1 MPRQSGRQG
10 SPGKLRAVLDT
21 NVLVSGL
28 ISPSGPPGLLI
39 AAWRRKEFEL
49 VVSPAILA
57 ELGEVLQR
65 DKIRRYYERADR
77 DAAEKYLAGLRRFAT
92 LVPGDADVR
101 GACADPEDEKFL
113 AAALEAG
120 AAYLVSGD
128 DHLLDLGQYRGIEI
142 VRPAEFLVQLRR
154 TPIRP

>member
-1 MPRQSGRQG
+1 MPRRSERSG
-10 SPGKLRAVLDT
+10 SPGKLRAVFDT

-39 AAWRRKEFEL
+39 TAWRRKEFEL

-57 ELGEVLQR
+57 EAAEVLRR
-65 DKIRRYYERADR
+65 DKIRRYYEQADR
-77 DAAEKYLAGLRRFAT
+77 EAAEKYLVGLRRFAT
-92 LVPGDADVR
+92 LVSGGLDVS

-120 AAYLVSGD
+120 AAYVVSGD
-128 DHLLDLGQYRGIEI
+128 EHLLELRHYRGVDI
-142 VRPAEFLVQLRR
+142 VRPAEFLSQLRR
-154 TPIRP
+154 TFPW

>member
-1 MPRQSGRQG
+1 MRV
-10 SPGKLRAVLDT
+10 VLDA

-57 ELGEVLQR
+57 EVAEVLQR
-65 DKIRRYYERADR
+65 DKIRRYYEQADR
-77 DAAEKYLAGLRRFAT
+77 DAAEKYLTGLRRFAT
-92 LVPGDADVR
+92 LVPGDVDVR
-101 GACADPEDEKFL
+101 GACADDPEDEKFL

-128 DHLLDLGQYRGIEI
+128 GHLLGLGEYRGIEI
-142 VRPAEFLVQLRR
+142 VRPAEFLMERR
-154 TPIRP
+154 RRSVRT